1 MQGKSGRSLQALP
14 QAGAQGTSLP
24 GHWLLAPQELTR
36 GPEQRLNHS
45 RAGWPLQPGTQV
57 NAS

>member
-14 QAGAQGTSLP
+14 QAEAQGTSLP
-24 GHWLLAPQELTR
+24 GHWLLAPQEPTR
-36 GPEQRLNHS
+36 GPKQCPSHS